1 MSLKMK
7 LFDAKSVDA
16 FWCAEFNYMARH
28 FLLTAD
34 GGSRGNP
41 GPAGYGAVITE
52 NGAIIAELYD
62 FIGIGTNNVAEYSGL
77 IAGLSAIHAL
87 DHEATVDVKMDS
99 KLVVE
104 QMSGRWQIKHAD
116 MRSLAS
122 DARAAHSPN
131 LVNYTWIPRDE
142 NSHADRLA
150 NKALDLQ
157 VGGGE
162 ITSVRK
168 NFLTERLLST
178 EKATTIFLIRHGETP
193 LTPMKKFSGDGP
205 LNPQLTETGL
215 AQAERVAAAIAILKP
230 ETIIAS
236 PLNRTKQTAEAISRA
251 TGLPINFDEAWI
263 ECSFGI
269 WDGMSIQEVIDEY
282 PNDYQ
287 AWVSSTS
294 FAPPEGESYASVSL
308 RIDEALEAIAATYPG
323 QRVAVVTHNGTIKT
337 AAKLAV
343 GGPPESIFHIDVSPC
358 SITTI
363 SIWPSDGLR
372 ALRSLNETSHLR

>member
-1 MSLKMK
+1 
-7 LFDAKSVDA
+7 
-16 FWCAEFNYMARH
+16 MARH

-52 NGAIIAELYD
+52 NGSIIAELYD

-77 IAGLSAIHAL
+77 IAGLTAIHAL
-87 DHEATVDVKMDS
+87 DPNATVEVKMDS

-104 QMSGRWQIKHAD
+104 QMSGRWQVKHAD
-116 MRSLAS
+116 MRSLAQ
-122 DARAAHSPN
+122 DARAAHTPA
-131 LVNYTWIPRDE
+131 LVSYNWIPRDE

-157 VGGGE
+157 EGGGE
-162 ITSVRK
+162 IISVRK
-168 NFLTERLLST
+168 NYLTERLLSA

-205 LNPQLTETGL
+205 LNPHLTEEGL
-215 AQAERVAAAIAILKP
+215 AQAERVAAAIANLKP

-236 PLNRTKQTAEAISRA
+236 PLNRTKQTAEAVSRA
-251 TGLPINFDEAWI
+251 TGLPINFDEDWI

-269 WDGMSIQEVIDEY
+269 WDGMSIDEVKEKY
-282 PNDYQ
+282 PADYQ
-287 AWVSSTS
+287 AWVSSTA
-294 FAPPEGESYASVSL
+294 FATPEGESYDEVSL
-308 RIDEALEAIAATYPG
+308 RIDAALDAIAATYPG

-343 GGPPESIFHIDVSPC
+343 GAPPESIFHIDVSPC

>member
-1 MSLKMK
+1 
-7 LFDAKSVDA
+7 
-16 FWCAEFNYMARH
+16 MARH

-41 GPAGYGAVITE
+41 GPAGYGAVVTE
-52 NGAIIAELYD
+52 NGSIVAELYD

-87 DHEATVDVKMDS
+87 DQNATVDVKMDS

-116 MRSLAS
+116 MKSLAN
-122 DARAAHSPN
+122 DVRTAHPPT
-131 LVNYTWIPRDE
+131 LVSYTWIPRDE

-157 VGGGE
+157 AGGGE
-162 ITSVRK
+162 IISVRK
-168 NFLTERLLST
+168 NYLTERLLST
-178 EKATTIFLIRHGETP
+178 EKATVIFLIRHGETP

-205 LNPQLTETGL
+205 INPHLTEEGL
-215 AQAERVAAAIAILKP
+215 AQAGLLAAAVAELKP
-230 ETIIAS
+230 EIIISS
-236 PLNRTKQTAEAISRA
+236 PLNRTRQTAEAISNA
-251 TGLPINFDEAWI
+251 TGWPIFFDESWI

-269 WDGMSIQEVIDEY
+269 WDGMSIDEVKEKY
-282 PNDYQ
+282 PADYQ
-287 AWVSSTS
+287 AWVSSTTFS
-294 FAPPEGESYASVSL
+294 APEGESYDTVSI
-308 RIDEALEAIAATYPG
+308 RINAALDAIVATYPG
-323 QRVAVVTHNGTIKT
+323 QSVAVVTHNGTIKT

-343 GGPPESIFHIDVSPC
+343 GAPPESIFHIDVSPC

-372 ALRSLNETSHLR
+372 ALRTLNETSHLR